1 MCEQIIV
8 KVPYTT
14 NNARQILDKDYL
26 MYNVCQGST
35 GAELQGIIPPD
46 KDGDTSY
53 MKLKGVQTD
62 PDVNAISLILKNL
75 TEYFPVWPV
84 LGTCSTDRCNS
95 KEFTRDHASGDSLK
109 PAGYLNNGRKTGTVQ
124 ANDLLQIN
132 LCSNRMLA
140 LEACFVDDD
149 NDAVVLSNTA
159 LRFFDIDHG
168 KNYATGPEVMQFMCT
183 GGTFTLYGFEKDGT
197 EDAEFLVHMST
208 NAQALE
214 RPDTGELTVNGLPI
228 HVYDCPTNEWVTI
241 WSSRIGKGK
250 DNPTSSVIDQ
260 NDDYG
265 KQQEQS
271 MVQIDFVEQDCMK
284 VSFANMPLAYHVH
297 LEDTADMEKI
307 DRLYASLELTPT
319 NYPDIGH
326 GACPYDQSGR
336 NWLFAGLK
344 SETRRDCTPPPSPPP
359 PPPPPQAPTCD
370 VSQCANG
377 KYASITDV
385 AASPEPTAPTWTQS
399 GGSPDCGTSPTGTP
413 SANLIYDQG
422 TGVSFAACK
431 ASCESSI
438 DRCTEITWAPGNSHC
453 VLFDGCDNPG
463 PNTGW
468 ERWVPTPTAYACEDT
483 DNGATGSTALTWTQS
498 SGSPDCGTSPTGI
511 KSANLI
517 YEGTKSFAACKASCE
532 SSIDRC
538 TEITWAP
545 GNSHCVLFDGCDNPG
560 PNTGWERWVP
570 TPTAYACGA
579 LLTPAVCDAS
589 ATMYDDDDFTASVM
603 CCACGGGITPSPS
616 PAPSASTCMSCD
628 ESCDTCSGPSAD
640 ECTTCPMACPQP
652 DMCANGEYALGT
664 ECLPCDASC
673 VGEGGAGP
681 GESCTGPGAD
691 ECMRCPYYCDEA
703 CDGESSP
710 SFADYTSG
718 DLVCHAC
725 HASCDSCMGPGAHE
739 CTTCDEPALHTTSCG
754 NADCAIGTFGSEATM
769 GGGVVCSACD
779 ECCTSCSGPGPGD
792 CTLCSASA
800 VEDCAD
806 TCPVACRERGI
817 CPTPAPEGCTGCALA
832 AANAISAEVQACA
845 TADAPP
851 SPPTAPSP
859 GAQIFDDPHVR
870 TLSGNQYFMH
880 GVGVF
885 DYATI
890 PGVIKTQV
898 YMCPSADCTADLMET
913 GECLTFI
920 QAVAIKLESVHP
932 QQAHLLVFRNSSMKV
947 DHEDR
952 KAEVNVTLGEQ
963 MKIQAS
969 GTGRA
974 TELPERVD
982 HESLADCHV
991 LEAKGQ
997 LVPKMQLAAD
1007 GCVNTGCERAGC
1019 PCPCPCPL
1027 GAPEGPSSSIT
1038 ELAAQRIIGG
1048 VWQDCTRN
1056 EWTLST
1062 PEMVIDVGVIG
1073 PFEQGYL
1080 NEVVSD
1086 RSFNL
1091 NVKGIKD
1098 MDSLQGII
1106 NGDKNGLFIVD
1117 AELNPEG
1124 SNQVVDPNVGA
1135 LVPKGPHGNVQEVTA
1150 ANVAPEDNLFPP
1162 DAMASMD
1169 AACGVQQSLRAVQM
1183 NLHEG
1188 EAVTDEQ
1195 TRGWK
1200 NWKSRGWVK
1209 P

>member
-1 MCEQIIV
+1 MRVLLLASALVLSQASVCTDIDFDAADVTVSNFGATKYCCNLCDDEPELLCCPTVDTDESIIIV

-53 MKLKGVQTD
+53 IKLKGVQTD

-84 LGTCSTDRCNS
+84 LGTCSTDRCNI

-265 KQQEQS
+265 KLQEQS

-438 DRCTEITWAPGNSHC
+438 DRCTDITWAPGN
-453 VLFDGCDNPG
+453 
-463 PNTGW
+463 
-468 ERWVPTPTAYACEDT
+468 R
-483 DNGATGSTALTWTQS
+483 
-498 SGSPDCGTSPTGI
+498 
-511 KSANLI
+511 
-517 YEGTKSFAACKASCE
+517 
-532 SSIDRC
+532 
-538 TEITWAP
+538 
-545 GNSHCVLFDGCDNPG
+545 
-560 PNTGWERWVP
+560 
-570 TPTAYACGA
+570 
-579 LLTPAVCDAS
+579 
-589 ATMYDDDDFTASVM
+589 TAS
-603 CCACGGGITPSPS
+603 
-616 PAPSASTCMSCD
+616 
-628 ESCDTCSGPSAD
+628 
-640 ECTTCPMACPQP
+640 
-652 DMCANGEYALGT
+652 
-664 ECLPCDASC
+664 
-673 VGEGGAGP
+673 
-681 GESCTGPGAD
+681 
-691 ECMRCPYYCDEA
+691 
-703 CDGESSP
+703 
-710 SFADYTSG
+710 
-718 DLVCHAC
+718 
-725 HASCDSCMGPGAHE
+725 
-739 CTTCDEPALHTTSCG
+739 
-754 NADCAIGTFGSEATM
+754 
-769 GGGVVCSACD
+769 
-779 ECCTSCSGPGPGD
+779 
-792 CTLCSASA
+792 
-800 VEDCAD
+800 
-806 TCPVACRERGI
+806 
-817 CPTPAPEGCTGCALA
+817 
-832 AANAISAEVQACA
+832 
-845 TADAPP
+845 
-851 SPPTAPSP
+851 
-859 GAQIFDDPHVR
+859 
-870 TLSGNQYFMH
+870 
-880 GVGVF
+880 
-885 DYATI
+885 
-890 PGVIKTQV
+890 
-898 YMCPSADCTADLMET
+898 
-913 GECLTFI
+913 
-920 QAVAIKLESVHP
+920 
-932 QQAHLLVFRNSSMKV
+932 SSM
-947 DHEDR
+947 
-952 KAEVNVTLGEQ
+952 AAITLGQ
-963 MKIQAS
+963 
-969 GTGRA
+969 T
-974 TELPERVD
+974 
-982 HESLADCHV
+982 LA
-991 LEAKGQ
+991 GS
-997 LVPKMQLAAD
+997 
-1007 GCVNTGCERAGC
+1007 AGC
-1019 PCPCPCPL
+1019 PPRPRMRARTRTMAPQARLRSL
-1027 GAPEGPSSSIT
+1027 GLSRAAAP
-1038 ELAAQRIIGG
+1038 
-1048 VWQDCTRN
+1048 
-1056 EWTLST
+1056 
-1062 PEMVIDVGVIG
+1062 
-1073 PFEQGYL
+1073 
-1080 NEVVSD
+1080 
-1086 RSFNL
+1086 
-1091 NVKGIKD
+1091 
-1098 MDSLQGII
+1098 
-1106 NGDKNGLFIVD
+1106 
-1117 AELNPEG
+1117 
-1124 SNQVVDPNVGA
+1124 
-1135 LVPKGPHGNVQEVTA
+1135 TA
-1150 ANVAPEDNLFPP
+1150 APRPL
-1162 DAMASMD
+1162 ASR
-1169 AACGVQQSLRAVQM
+1169 VR
-1183 NLHEG
+1183 
-1188 EAVTDEQ
+1188 T
-1195 TRGWK
+1195 
-1200 NWKSRGWVK
+1200 
-1209 P
+1209 